1 MNRILKNFLS
11 TSVANII
18 GQLIGFVSIAYYS
31 NILLEYNYGM
41 ITYAQQ
47 FILYFTMI
55 VLFGVQTFGTRLVV
69 QKDKDYEDLVSEL
82 FTFRFIIAVICCIIC
97 LIMSSFLSDDSKFP
111 LIIILWSI
119 ILIPTSMNFDWFFSG
134 IQDMK
139 HNAVYN
145 LLKTIVPAVIIFIS
159 VKSSNDIYIIPIAM
173 DIGVLSG
180 ALYYYVILRRY
191 NIKVHFKFSNKIFKR
206 YFVIGIPFLL
216 SGLLAMVNGN
226 IDKIILGASNSRFGE
241 LGIYQAAYNFINFII
256 TFIGVLFLPL
266 FPYLVRAYSEGKE
279 KIKRTIKLVMKVVLM
294 ITIPISFGG
303 FILADKIILLFYNEQ
318 YSPAIE
324 PLKILM
330 IYIFIIS
337 IREVYAYS
345 LNAFGLEKKYLKVV
359 GVSATINLLLNLILI
374 PKYGYMAAALVTT
387 LTEVI
392 NLILMRAYIRKIV
405 KSNDIKEVIILL
417 IPSIVMGLIL
427 SITRIFI
434 SNIFVLILISIVIYF
449 ITLFTLKIVTINELK
464 EGFKD

>member
-173 DIGVLSG
+173 VIGVLSGALYYYVILRRYNIKVHFKPAVIIFISVKSSNDIYIIPIAMVIGVLSG

-241 LGIYQAAYNFINFII
+241 IVSY
-256 TFIGVLFLPL
+256 
-266 FPYLVRAYSEGKE
+266 GKWE
-279 KIKRTIKLVMKVVLM
+279 YR
-294 ITIPISFGG
+294 
-303 FILADKIILLFYNEQ
+303 
-318 YSPAIE
+318 
-324 PLKILM
+324 
-330 IYIFIIS
+330 
-337 IREVYAYS
+337 
-345 LNAFGLEKKYLKVV
+345 
-359 GVSATINLLLNLILI
+359 
-374 PKYGYMAAALVTT
+374 
-387 LTEVI
+387 
-392 NLILMRAYIRKIV
+392 
-405 KSNDIKEVIILL
+405 
-417 IPSIVMGLIL
+417 
-427 SITRIFI
+427 
-434 SNIFVLILISIVIYF
+434 
-449 ITLFTLKIVTINELK
+449 
-464 EGFKD
+464 

>member
-1 MNRILKNFLS
+1 
-11 TSVANII
+11 
-18 GQLIGFVSIAYYS
+18 
-31 NILLEYNYGM
+31 
-41 ITYAQQ
+41 
-47 FILYFTMI
+47 
-55 VLFGVQTFGTRLVV
+55 
-69 QKDKDYEDLVSEL
+69 
-82 FTFRFIIAVICCIIC
+82 
-97 LIMSSFLSDDSKFP
+97 
-111 LIIILWSI
+111 
-119 ILIPTSMNFDWFFSG
+119 
-134 IQDMK
+134 
-139 HNAVYN
+139 
-145 LLKTIVPAVIIFIS
+145 
-159 VKSSNDIYIIPIAM
+159 
-173 DIGVLSG
+173 
-180 ALYYYVILRRY
+180 
-191 NIKVHFKFSNKIFKR
+191 
-206 YFVIGIPFLL
+206 
-216 SGLLAMVNGN
+216 MVNGN

-405 KSNDIKEVIILL
+405 KFNDIKEVIILL